1 MFVSVTASA
10 PGVRRVPSRPQAS
23 PASVAWMR
31 AARPRAPGEASPSG
45 AAHGLEG
52 GSWVVPSLKSG
63 CVTSPVRPVQGE
75 CILRLREL
83 GSVALWDSVHG
94 QGLRFGALGRSA
106 PTRRPAGGKQH
117 LQDLG
122 KDPGPC
128 WRSLSCP
135 WAWGLLRPHRAPGST
150 SRGAGPQPTPRPE
163 RDSILRLALNEVAAL
178 KRGRLGGPRPPVPRG
193 PRRGEAVR
201 AAVRRWPPE
210 ASSARA
216 LVPEPQ
222 PAGLGGR
229 KPLFFFFLIQGG
241 FCHSYS
247 CVAVIRREPL
257 VEALT
262 PWYFAVVA
270 STD

>member
-1 MFVSVTASA
+1 MRLGPLKGLVRASVAGNQPGPPRPWPWAVSPVSLGLVLQLECESLSGRDAACLCLSRPLP
-10 PGVRRVPSRPQAS
+10 PGFRRVPSRPQAS

-52 GSWVVPSLKSG
+52 GSWVLPSLKSG

-150 SRGAGPQPTPRPE
+150 SRGAGPQPTPP
-163 RDSILRLALNEVAAL
+163 
-178 KRGRLGGPRPPVPRG
+178 PR
-193 PRRGEAVR
+193 A
-201 AAVRRWPPE
+201 
-210 ASSARA
+210 
-216 LVPEPQ
+216 
-222 PAGLGGR
+222 
-229 KPLFFFFLIQGG
+229 
-241 FCHSYS
+241 
-247 CVAVIRREPL
+247 
-257 VEALT
+257 
-262 PWYFAVVA
+262 
-270 STD
+270 

>member
-52 GSWVVPSLKSG
+52 GSWVLPSLKSG

-178 KRGRLGGPRPPVPRG
+178 KRGRLGGPRPPSPQRPPQRGGCAGRCEKVASRSQLCPRPG
-193 PRRGEAVR
+193 PRAPACR
-201 AAVRRWPPE
+201 AGREE
-210 ASSARA
+210 AS
-216 LVPEPQ
+216 
-222 PAGLGGR
+222 
-229 KPLFFFFLIQGG
+229 FFFF
-241 FCHSYS
+241 F
-247 CVAVIRREPL
+247 
-257 VEALT
+257 
-262 PWYFAVVA
+262 
-270 STD
+270 